1 MESDDLLLKTKRSS
15 WRQRHYGGGRG
26 GGGGGEKCQ
35 SDLQYHS
42 MKFPMNAYNIPRIL

>member
-26 GGGGGEKCQ
+26 GGWGGEM
-35 SDLQYHS
+35 SIRFAISFDEISNERL
-42 MKFPMNAYNIPRIL
+42 